1 VKTLF
6 PQKHSEECFTDP
18 KSTVE
23 LQLLNFL
30 LLTSMLKD
38 EEDSVMIVEPG
49 RVKAGIA

>member
-6 PQKHSEECFTDP
+6 QQKHSEECFTDP

-30 LLTSMLKD
+30 LLTSMPKD
-38 EEDSVMIVEPG
+38 EEDGVMTVEPE
-49 RVKAGIA
+49 RFKTGIA